1 MRCVTL
7 SVEKNREGLMRI
19 TVNGQESELP
29 NGWTLLTL
37 LEHLSLRPE
46 RLAIERNRLI
56 VPRDRWSEVL
66 LVENDSLEIV
76 QFVGGGKRQL

>member
-1 MRCVTL
+1 
-7 SVEKNREGLMRI
+7 MRI

>member
-46 RLAIERNRLI
+46 RLAVERNRLI